1 MSTEAKTLEPGAELR
16 PASWKQTRYLRTLV
30 NDREVDF
37 TIPPKMTEAKASELI
52 DLAKTFPRRIPEL
65 VEPGF
70 YTLDGELYR
79 VRARQT
85 GPGTYAEL
93 YRVKDGRASWK
104 YTPGAV
110 TSLRGKQ
117 DITTE
122 EAEAMMR
129 DEG

>member
-1 MSTEAKTLEPGAELR
+1 MSTTTKTLEPGAETR
-16 PASWKQTRYLRTLV
+16 PASWKQVRYLRSLV

-37 TIPPKMTEAKASELI
+37 TVPPKMTEARASELI
-52 DLAKTFPRRIPEL
+52 DLALTFPRSIPDL

-70 YTLDGELYR
+70 YVLDGELYR

-93 YRVKDGRASWK
+93 WRVKDGRGSWK
-104 YTPGAV
+104 YIPGAV

-117 DITTE
+117 DISDE
-122 EAEAMMR
+122 LAAEMM
-129 DEG
+129 EV